1 MAREIVNEA
10 STLTVRVSF
19 FGLSG
24 AEAPQSGRYLIKDVT
39 NDRVV
44 RDWTEFTPDTVNDIQ
59 IIASDNEV
67 YCDDSGTTRRFE
79 ERVLT
84 VQVNYDTDNQYSDE
98 YRYVVRNLRG
108 FES

>member
-10 STLTVRVSF
+10 STFTVRVSF

-24 AEAPQSGRYLIKDVT
+24 PEAPQTGRYLIKDVS
-39 NDRVV
+39 NDRIV
-44 RDWTEFTPDTVNDIQ
+44 RDWTEFTPDRTNDIQ
-59 IIASDNEV
+59 VIASDNEI
-67 YCDDSGTTRRFE
+67 YGDDSVSSRRFE

-108 FES
+108 FQS